1 MNAQEL
7 QSIAES
13 KGFRW
18 VNNCAYGTA
27 AGYPLLFRLNGT
39 TRGNIVTV
47 MFSLPG
53 AAAYKA
59 IKPTLKTG
67 LKKIA
72 SHQMLNN
79 DALLIALPAKAETLD
94 SNLTAA
100 ISCVTSALRENG
112 IGTPEI
118 CPICGQPNCD
128 SLAHVGSTFRPV
140 HKSCLDG
147 AYSAA
152 KEKSDANKANG
163 NFALGLI
170 GAILG
175 GVVGCIPSLFS
186 IFLLERIAAILYALI
201 PLGIYY
207 GYKLLNGRMNKSV
220 KWITVVLSLLFAVG
234 IEFAVLAVTM
244 AQYNIPLELMGMFL
258 KDKDVIDAFLSEV
271 PMSLI
276 FVVLGIVIA
285 WGQISKTADS
295 AVSDA
300 ESTLATVVPYDTER

>member
-7 QSIAES
+7 QNFAEG

-18 VNNCAYGTA
+18 VNNCAYGSA
-27 AGYPLLFRLNGT
+27 NGYPLLFRLNGT
-39 TRGNIVTV
+39 TKGSMVTA
-47 MFSLPG
+47 MFSLPD
-53 AAAYKA
+53 AAAYKT
-59 IKPTLKTG
+59 IKPALKG

-72 SHQMLNN
+72 SHQMLNA
-79 DALLIALPAKAETLD
+79 DTLLVTVPAKRETLD
-94 SNLTAA
+94 ANLTAA
-100 ISCVTSALRENG
+100 INCVTSALRENG
-112 IGTPEI
+112 IGAPEI

-140 HKSCLDG
+140 HKGCLNG

-175 GVVGCIPSLFS
+175 GAVGCIPSLLS
-186 IFLLERIAAILYALI
+186 IFLLERIYAILYALI

-220 KWITVVLSLLFAVG
+220 KWITVILSLLFAVG
-234 IEFAVLAVTM
+234 IEFAVLAVAM
-244 AQYNIPLELMGMFL
+244 AQNNIPLELMGMFL
-258 KDKDVIDAFLSEV
+258 KDKEVMDAFFSEV
-271 PMSLI
+271 PMSLL

-300 ESTLATVVPYDTER
+300 GSALATVVPYDNER